1 VVSLLLFPLYNI
13 PKDIIL
19 SIFWI
24 IVFIFIFSI
33 FSIMVQETIVKLND
47 GRSYYGILTPN
58 KSHVIFLNDKTV
70 DGKMVFEYN
79 PALYNVVTSP
89 ADVVNKGGKSRRR
102 KLRKSRKKRRSSRK
116 KF

>member
-1 VVSLLLFPLYNI
+1 
-13 PKDIIL
+13 
-19 SIFWI
+19 
-24 IVFIFIFSI
+24 
-33 FSIMVQETIVKLND
+33 MVQETIVKLND

-70 DGKMVFEYN
+70 DGKMAFEYN

-89 ADVVNKGGKSRRR
+89 AADVVTSPAADVVTSPADLVNKGGKSRRR

>member
-1 VVSLLLFPLYNI
+1 
-13 PKDIIL
+13 
-19 SIFWI
+19 
-24 IVFIFIFSI
+24 
-33 FSIMVQETIVKLND
+33 MVQETIVKLND

-70 DGKMVFEYN
+70 DGKMAFEYN

-89 ADVVNKGGKSRRR
+89 AADVVTSPADLVNKGGKSRRR